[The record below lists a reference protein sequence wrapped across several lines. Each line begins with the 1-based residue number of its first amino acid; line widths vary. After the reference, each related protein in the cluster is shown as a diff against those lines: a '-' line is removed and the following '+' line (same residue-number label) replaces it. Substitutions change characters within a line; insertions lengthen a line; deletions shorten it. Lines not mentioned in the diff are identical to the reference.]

1 MIYATY
7 SASNAS
13 AFPNGLATAARLAVV
28 HQSAKSTDAGY
39 PTKELGWLWYTS
51 QPSQQMQAI
60 RQRNLLK

>member
-7 SASNAS
+7 SASNAN

-39 PTKELGWLWYTS
+39 PTKEL
-51 QPSQQMQAI
+51 A
-60 RQRNLLK
+60 